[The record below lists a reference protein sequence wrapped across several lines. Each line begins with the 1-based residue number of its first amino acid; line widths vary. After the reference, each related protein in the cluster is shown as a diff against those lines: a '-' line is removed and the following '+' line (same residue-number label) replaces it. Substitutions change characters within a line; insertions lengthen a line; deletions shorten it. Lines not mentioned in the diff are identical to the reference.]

1 LASKFA
7 IKKQGGDIH
16 SIKGLS
22 EDGGRAKF
30 VENLRVPPFSED
42 LSNETTCSL
51 IYLAGQYL

>member
-42 LSNETTCSL
+42 LSN
-51 IYLAGQYL
+51 